1 MSPPPPLS
9 PALQG
14 LSFDKKE
21 TSHQVVTV
29 CRSRGGPDRGAGC
42 AGRVERRSGLHQVK
56 ITEVGGRW
64 VDKGKQ
70 TQGQSEP
77 EWRAVCMAGLLRWGQ
92 GYWVRSGQQG
102 PDLGRLVIPGG
113 EGSC

>member
-29 CRSRGGPDRGAGC
+29 CRSRGGPRQGSWLCWKGQKAVRASPNEDYR
-42 AGRVERRSGLHQVK
+42 
-56 ITEVGGRW
+56 GRW
-64 VDKGKQ
+64 VEKGKEAHRGKVSQ
-70 TQGQSEP
+70 NGE
-77 EWRAVCMAGLLRWGQ
+77 RLCMARLLRWGQ
-92 GYWVRSGQQG
+92 GYGVRSGQQG